1 MTKDGNS
8 LLIKLMAGSDVKLH
22 AMLLYLL
29 IYFMLNYMKLIMIN
43 FNEIKMLV
51 NIYKQTT
58 DCKCMPLLF
67 ILDFIPLKDLD
78 KHTPYQHWRI

>member
-1 MTKDGNS
+1 
-8 LLIKLMAGSDVKLH
+8 
-22 AMLLYLL
+22 
-29 IYFMLNYMKLIMIN
+29 MLNYMKLIMIN

-58 DCKCMPLLF
+58 DCICMPLLF
-67 ILDFIPLKDLD
+67 ILDFITLKDLD